1 MTATE
6 PLDIDYF
13 SDVLCIWAYAAEV
26 RVHELE
32 QAFGAS
38 VRVARRYCSV
48 FGDTATRIGKGCSD
62 RGGYQGFNRHVKE
75 VAEQFDHIEVSPGLW
90 LETRPPSSTGVHL
103 FLNAV
108 RLAEQAHREAVD
120 REQRPSDLAAW
131 QLRLAFF
138 RDGRDIA
145 SVAVQ
150 DDIAGA
156 LSLPKT
162 AIQNEIASGRAYA
175 ALSSDLAA
183 SERLQVQG
191 SPTFVLNEGR
201 QKLYGNVGYRVIE
214 ANVQEL
220 LKAPPLD
227 QASWC

>member
-6 PLDIDYF
+6 PLAIDYF
-13 SDVLCIWAYAAEV
+13 SDVLCIWAYAAEARV
-26 RVHELE
+26 RELE
-32 QAFGAS
+32 QSFGAS
-38 VRVARRYCSV
+38 VRVDRRYCTV
-48 FGDTATRIGKGCSD
+48 FGDTATRIGEGWKD
-62 RGGYQGFNRHVKE
+62 RGGYEGFNRHIQD
-75 VAEQFDHIEVSPGLW
+75 VAKQFDHIEVSPSLW
-90 LETRPPSSTGVHL
+90 LDCRPPSSTGIHL

-108 RLAEQAHREAVD
+108 RVAELAEG
-120 REQRPSDLAAW
+120 EQSATEPRPSDQAAW

-145 SVAVQ
+145 RADVQ
-150 DDIAGA
+150 D
-156 LSLPKT
+156 
-162 AIQNEIASGRAYA
+162 EIADALPVPKPAIRAAIDSGRAFA
-175 ALSSDLAA
+175 ALSADLEA
-183 SERLQVQG
+183 RDHLQIQG

-220 LKAPPLD
+220 LTAPPSD